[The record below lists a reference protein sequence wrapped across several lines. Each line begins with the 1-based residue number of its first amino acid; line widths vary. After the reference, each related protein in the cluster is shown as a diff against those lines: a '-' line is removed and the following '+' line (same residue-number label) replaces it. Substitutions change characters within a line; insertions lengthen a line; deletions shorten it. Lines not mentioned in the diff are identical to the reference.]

1 MITEFLQGLFA
12 CIIAAGFLSTALICA
27 SCALSGRHAAQER
40 FEEDR
45 RRHPALERKER

>member
-27 SCALSGRHAAQER
+27 SCALSGRISR
-40 FEEDR
+40 EEEIRSHVVRPPSD
-45 RRHPALERKER
+45 L